1 MTSDP
6 VPAIAGSVTLP
17 DGTARRLSRALT
29 GRVMAERCPLC
40 QHDEAS
46 AERTRA
52 QIEQARRALATALDT
67 LQELLDR

>member
-1 MTSDP
+1 MTVRYVTRSTTAE
-6 VPAIAGSVTLP
+6 PAES
-17 DGTARRLSRALT
+17 
-29 GRVMAERCPLC
+29 RCPLC

-52 QIEQARRALATALDT
+52 QIEHARRALATALDT

>member
-1 MTSDP
+1 MT
-6 VPAIAGSVTLP
+6 VRYVVRPAEAT
-17 DGTARRLSRALT
+17 
-29 GRVMAERCPLC
+29 RCPLC
-40 QHDEAS
+40 QQDEAS